1 MPEGDV
7 CPSTVERRRL
17 PAVPRGLLYEQQ
29 HRWSARRQPLQ
40 QLQRRHLL
48 EEKLHR
54 VQYLRR
60 RKVFGT
66 ERERVLRV
74 RYWVLCS
81 C

>member
-1 MPEGDV
+1 MPKGDV
-7 CPSTVERRRL
+7 RPSTVERRRL
-17 PAVPRGLLYEQQ
+17 PAVPRGLLHEQQ

-66 ERERVLRV
+66 EREQVLGV
-74 RYWVLCS
+74 QTWILCS
-81 C
+81 W

>member
-7 CPSTVERRRL
+7 CPSSVERRRL

-40 QLQRRHLL
+40 QLRRRHLL
-48 EEKLHR
+48 EEKLHQM
-54 VQYLRR
+54 QYLRR
-60 RKVFGT
+60 RKVFGN
-66 ERERVLRV
+66 ECEGVLRV
-74 RYWVLCS
+74 RSWILCS